1 MEEMHLHLPKANM
14 AYYINIK
21 TIEAIHHALNIP
33 MKETTRPLNG
43 FGGGREDEDEE
54 GEEEVEEDVV
64 DEIFDNWWRGSYET
78 EIR

>member
-1 MEEMHLHLPKANM
+1 M

-43 FGGGREDEDEE
+43 FGGGREDEEGEGE

-64 DEIFDNWWRGSYET
+64 DEIFDN
-78 EIR
+78 